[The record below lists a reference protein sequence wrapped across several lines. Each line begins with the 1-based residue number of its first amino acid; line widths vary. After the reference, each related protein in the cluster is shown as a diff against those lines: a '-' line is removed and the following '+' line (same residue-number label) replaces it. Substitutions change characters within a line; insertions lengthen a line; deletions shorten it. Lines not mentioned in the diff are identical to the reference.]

1 MGEGYAVMGV
11 VGMIDS
17 ACCIQSS
24 DTSDRAFAAPDTFL
38 AKKKGFF
45 GCGLAC
51 FPPARFNLKFGLGDR
66 SIQHCPPR
74 PEYSLNG
81 AIKGREN
88 FREYTVSWGE

>member
-51 FPPARFNLKFGLGDR
+51 SPLLVSISSSDWGIDRFNTALQD
-66 SIQHCPPR
+66 
-74 PEYSLNG
+74 LN
-81 AIKGREN
+81 IR
-88 FREYTVSWGE
+88 